1 MQKNKIYIS
10 VPVNAARNTIMELRK
25 LCPNSE
31 VFNSTKRYYSDDL
44 VFLEKIKEGKMDEV
58 PDILVTIRPELLW
71 QRDEFEKLDVFDTKF
86 KYDLDPTLK
95 QTGILDDKWLLKPIY
110 IMPIVIFYN
119 KEMQNPPQTWEDL
132 LDEKYKGKIITTD
145 ELTPPAALLKQFCK
159 QKFGQKGEDFAENN
173 VDYVGLPIDVNKAV
187 SKKEYDIGIMP
198 LSFAMFS
205 KDNSTDICWPKEGA
219 LHLTQVMLMKKGYSE
234 ETKIAADWLVSQKA
248 QEMFSD
254 GASFVPVKPDV
265 QAPKHYVDNNKTL
278 LWDDWQSFID
288 MAK

>member
-10 VPVNAARNTIMELRK
+10 VPVNAARNTMMELKK

-44 VFLEKIKEGKMDEV
+44 VFLEKIREGKLDEV
-58 PDILVTIRPELLW
+58 PDIMVTVRPELLW
-71 QRDEFEKLDVFDTKF
+71 ARDEFKKLNVFDDEY
-86 KYDLDPTLK
+86 KYEVDSDLKNKEL
-95 QTGILDDKWLLKPIY
+95 LDDNWILKPIY

-145 ELTPPAALLKQFCK
+145 EATPPAVLFKHFFK
-159 QKFGQKGEDFAENN
+159 QKLGKKGEDFANNN
-173 VDYVGLPIDVNKAV
+173 VDYVGLPIDVNRAV
-187 SKKEYDIGIMP
+187 SNKEYDIGIMP

-205 KDNSTDICWPKEGA
+205 KDNSTAICWPKEGA
-219 LHLTQVMLMKKGYSE
+219 LHLTQVMLMKKGYSQE
-234 ETKIAADWLVSQKA
+234 SKIAADFLVSQKA

-254 GASFVPVKPDV
+254 GASFVPVRPDIKT
-265 QAPKHYVDNNKTL
+265 PKQFDENNRTL
-278 LWDDWQSFID
+278 LWDGWKTFIQ
-288 MAK
+288 MAD

>member
-1 MQKNKIYIS
+1 MKKNQIYIS
-10 VPVNAARNTIMELRK
+10 VPVNAARNTLMELKK

-44 VFLEKIKEGKMDEV
+44 IYLEKIKEGKMDEV
-58 PDILVTIRPELLW
+58 PDILVTIRPEILW
-71 QRDEFEKLDVFDTKF
+71 QRDYLKDLGVFDDEY
-86 KYDLDPTLK
+86 KYGLDSSLK
-95 QTGILDDKWLLKPIY
+95 NTGILDDKWILKPIY

-145 ELTPPAALLKQFCK
+145 EQTPPAELLKQFCK
-159 QKFGQKGEDFAENN
+159 QKFGDKGVNFAQNN
-173 VDYVGLPIDVNKAV
+173 VEYVGLPIDVNKAV
-187 SKKEYDIGIMP
+187 SNKEYDIGIMP

-205 KDNSTDICWPKEGA
+205 KDNSTAICWPKEGA
-219 LHLTQVMLMKKGYSE
+219 LHLTQVMLMKKGYSQ
-234 ETKIAADWLVSQKA
+234 ETKIAADFLVSQKA

-254 GASFVPVKPDV
+254 GASFIPVKPDINT
-265 QAPKHYVDNNKTL
+265 PKQYNDNNKTL
-278 LWDDWQSFID
+278 LWDDWSTFIQ